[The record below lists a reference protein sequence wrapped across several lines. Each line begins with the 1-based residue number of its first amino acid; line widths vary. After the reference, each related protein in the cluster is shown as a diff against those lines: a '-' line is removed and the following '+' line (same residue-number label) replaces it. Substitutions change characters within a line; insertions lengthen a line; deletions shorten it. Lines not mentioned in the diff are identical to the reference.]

1 MVYTCS
7 GVLFHLKKERDSVTC
22 HTQMDLEDI
31 ICSETSQSQKDR
43 CHLIP
48 LT

>member
-7 GVLFHLKKERDSVTC
+7 GVLFHLKRREILSPATR
-22 HTQMDLEDI
+22 MDLEDI
-31 ICSETSQSQKDR
+31 IFSETSQSQKDR